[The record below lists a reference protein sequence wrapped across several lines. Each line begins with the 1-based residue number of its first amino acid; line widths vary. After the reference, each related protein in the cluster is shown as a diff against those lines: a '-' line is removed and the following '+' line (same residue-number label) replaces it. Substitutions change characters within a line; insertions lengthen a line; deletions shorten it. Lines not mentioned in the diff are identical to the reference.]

1 MSILDEELKEQLK
14 SYLENLKEDVI
25 LEASLDDSSSAT
37 EMRSL
42 LQEISSL
49 SKKVEYNENGTN
61 ERKPSFAIK
70 NTQTKISLS
79 FAAIP
84 LGHEFTSLVLAI
96 LQAGG
101 HPIKLSEETTDTVKS
116 IKETLNFTT
125 YMSLTCQNCPDVVQA
140 LNAMAILNP
149 NISNTSV
156 DGALFQSEVES
167 KSIMAVPT
175 VYLNGEEFLQGRT
188 SVEEVLQ
195 KLGSYDDSKIVEEI
209 NNKEIFETLVIGGG
223 PAGASAAIYSAR
235 KDVRT
240 GVVAT
245 RFGGQI
251 LDTMTIENFISIKHT
266 EGPKL
271 ANALEEHM
279 KEYNIDFIRLQTVV
293 EIVKDGDIFKA
304 ICQSGAI
311 LKAKTII
318 ISTGAKWRK
327 MGVAGEDKYI
337 GKGIAFCP
345 HCDGPLFRDKSIAI
359 IGGGNS
365 GVEAAIDLSA
375 IGKDIT
381 LIEFAPELKADAV
394 LQRQMAKIGNIKV
407 IKSSKVEEVFGSE
420 NKLTSLDYLD
430 MKTGEKHSLNVD
442 GIFVQIGL
450 LPNSDFAKGF
460 IDLTDRGEIII
471 DNKCQTSVAGIFAAG
486 DVTTVPYKQIIIAM
500 GEGAKASLSSFEYL
514 IRTK

>member
-1 MSILDEELKEQLK
+1 MSILDDELKQQLQT
-14 SYLENLKEDVI
+14 YLENLKEEII
-25 LEASLDDSSSAT
+25 LEASLDDSTTAK
-37 EMRSL
+37 EMRDL

-49 SKKVEYNENGTN
+49 SSRVEYSENGTS
-61 ERKPSFAIK
+61 ERKPSFSIK
-70 NTQTKISLS
+70 NKQTKISLS

-101 HPIKLSEETTDTVKS
+101 HPVKISEQTTDTVKS

-140 LNAMAILNP
+140 LNAMAVLNP

-156 DGALFQSEVES
+156 DGALFQNEVEQ

-175 VYLNGEEFLQGRT
+175 VYLNGKEFVQGRT
-188 SVEEVLQ
+188 SVEEILQ
-195 KLGSYDDSKIVEEI
+195 KLGSYDESKIIEEI

-251 LDTMTIENFISIKHT
+251 LDTLSIENFISIKHT

-279 KEYNIDFIRLQTVV
+279 KEYNIDFIRLQS
-293 EIVKDGDIFKA
+293 IVKIEKQGDIFQA
-304 ICQSGAI
+304 ICQSGAV

-318 ISTGAKWRK
+318 IATGAKWRK
-327 MGVAGEDKYI
+327 MGVTGEDKYI

-375 IGKDIT
+375 IGKDVT

-394 LQRQMAKIGNIKV
+394 LQRQMAKIPNIKV
-407 IKSSKVEEVFGSE
+407 IKSSAVKEVFGDG
-420 NKLTSLDYLD
+420 NKLTSIDYLD
-430 MKTGEKHSLNVD
+430 MITNQKHSLDVD

-460 IDLTDRGEIII
+460 IDLSDRSEIII
-471 DNKCQTSVAGIFAAG
+471 DNKCQTSVSGVFAAG

-514 IRTK
+514 IRNK